1 MPNCRNCNSRI
12 DKFNKDRCP
21 ICGIEHPFEGVNSD
35 TVEITTNIDT
45 SSLGIEYHPRKR
57 KTAFVYSVIGGIC
70 GLPFFYLYR
79 KNLGIISLIINVI
92 VLALGISLTSV
103 FSSIHPA
110 LVVLIFLGG
119 LIVLHSLLGLYFLY
133 KPNLKDGHGD
143 FLE

>member
-57 KTAFVYSVIGGIC
+57 KVAFIYSIIGGII
-70 GLPFFYLYR
+70 GLPFFYIYR
-79 KNLGIISLIINVI
+79 KNYGVISLIISVI
-92 VLALGISLTSV
+92 FLALGISLTCV
-103 FSSIHPA
+103 LSSINPGLVILIYLGSAIIVHA
-110 LVVLIFLGG
+110 LI
-119 LIVLHSLLGLYFLY
+119 GLYFLY